1 MTMSLDRRLRVG
13 LAELAT
19 AVDPDVPGSLA
30 EVLARGR
37 ARRRAARTQRIA
49 LAGAACLAIGAVSAT
64 VLFHLGRDGDS
75 SVTASVPPDPNY
87 VAVAGTYVGTVE
99 APTATPW
106 PAEGVVGDWSLRL
119 EVAGRLE
126 LVPPPGFAGQTAPAR
141 FSVDGSRLRT
151 NVSPGGLCAG
161 TSGLYNYGI
170 SGGRLRLV
178 TINDPCEMRAALLGT
193 RQWGRVPAISS
204 GTGSTGALPFVPDDG
219 SVLGVGRYTTE
230 FLPRLEI
237 DPPPGW
243 TGNSDTIDWVGLQDG
258 PGNTA
263 SSLSFVRIESVYVP
277 DTNRRRALPRD
288 LVGWFTSHPAIQV
301 VTPPRPTTVGGHPA
315 TRLDVRLAPNWQC
328 GQDGCVQFAPL
339 QPGEPDAGWATD
351 VAARI
356 RVRLYIIQLPGVSVV
371 GAFAADRTRF
381 QGEVGSVETAL
392 RTVSLG

>member
-13 LAELAT
+13 LAESAT

-30 EVLARGR
+30 EALARGR

-64 VLFHLGRDGDS
+64 VLFHLARDSDS
-75 SVTASVPPDPNY
+75 SVTATVPPDPNY
-87 VAVAGTYVGTVE
+87 VAVAGTYAGTVE
-99 APTATPW
+99 VGTWLLPTQ
-106 PAEGVVGDWSLRL
+106 GVVGDWSLRL
-119 EVAGRLE
+119 GVAGRLQ

-151 NVSPGGLCAG
+151 DVSPGGLCAG
-161 TSGLYNYGI
+161 TSGLYKYGI

-178 TINDPCEMRAALLGT
+178 TVKDPCEMRAALLGT
-193 RQWGRVPAISS
+193 RQWDRVAGISS
-204 GTGSTGALPFVPDDG
+204 GSDSAGALPFVPDDG

-230 FLPRLEI
+230 FRPRLEI
-237 DPPPGW
+237 DPPLGW
-243 TGNSDTIDWVGLQDG
+243 TGNSDTSDWVDFQSG
-258 PGNTA
+258 PADTS
-263 SSLSFVRIESVYVP
+263 SSLSFVRIDSVYIP
-277 DTNRRRALPRD
+277 HTNRRRALPRD

-315 TRLDVRLAPNWQC
+315 TRLDVQLAPMWRC
-328 GQDGCVQFAPL
+328 GHGGCVQFAPL

-356 RVRLYIIQLPGVSVV
+356 RVRLYIIQLPGVSVI
-371 GAFAADRTRF
+371 GGFAADRTRF
-381 QGEVGSVETAL
+381 EGEVGSVERAL